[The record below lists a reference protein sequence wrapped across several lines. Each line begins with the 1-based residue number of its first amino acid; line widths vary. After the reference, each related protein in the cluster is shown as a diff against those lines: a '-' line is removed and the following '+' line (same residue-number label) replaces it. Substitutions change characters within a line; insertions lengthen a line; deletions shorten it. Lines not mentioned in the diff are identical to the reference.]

1 MRRSTVCLVAM
12 ATGTMATLA
21 GCSSGGAPQQSPPI
35 VSDAVHPLAPGDAVR
50 INYWREVDM
59 NGEFPVDE
67 AGFVVLPMLGRIEVA
82 GRDPI
87 ALKRLLMDGFEAQL
101 REPEIEITFLRR
113 VSILGGVQTPGLYL
127 LDPTMRLA
135 DAVALAGG
143 ASSTGDLKKTSILRD
158 GQDVTESVS
167 LSAPLVN
174 QLESGDQIYIREK
187 SWLER
192 NGVVIAATL
201 ISAGAIIYSATIR

>member
-1 MRRSTVCLVAM
+1 
-12 ATGTMATLA
+12 
-21 GCSSGGAPQQSPPI
+21 
-35 VSDAVHPLAPGDAVR
+35 
-50 INYWREVDM
+50 M